1 MGDLLRSMTMKVDV
15 RELLESAGLKD
26 EAFYP
31 GKRVVKK
38 FIQHGEHKSHCAVF
52 EWNDKN
58 VHVELKAGM
67 NGTTLDPKE
76 LHHYPVSFQAR
87 TYLDIEAV
95 NENEDKEEDEDEEGK
110 GKSGSGSK
118 KPLLKKKEDINLS
131 SLSSMGAF
139 GKTADG
145 VVSTLGEIKKFVIM
159 GKEIAKEGYAQAFE
173 NLKEQLAQTKIMVMD
188 LMKGVTDI
196 IHKATPGG
204 GLAARGDETIKY
216 KYDAEKTAPMF
227 GGLTPS

>member
-1 MGDLLRSMTMKVDV
+1 MKVDV
-15 RELLESAGLKD
+15 KELLDSAGLD

-38 FIQHGEHKSHCAVF
+38 FVQHGEHKSHCAVF
-52 EWNDKN
+52 EWHDNV

-67 NGTTLDPKE
+67 TGRTLDAKE

-87 TYLDIEAV
+87 TYLDIETG
-95 NENEDKEEDEDEEGK
+95 DSEDEEDGDGAR
-110 GKSGSGSK
+110 GKSGGGGK
-118 KPLLKKKEDINLS
+118 KPAMKKPEEALS
-131 SLSSMGAF
+131 SLGAF
-139 GKTADG
+139 SKMAEGAI
-145 VVSTLGEIKKFVIM
+145 STLGEIKKFVIM
-159 GKEIAKEGYAQAFE
+159 GKEIAREGYEQAFE
-173 NLKEQLAQTKIMVMD
+173 NLKVQLAQTKVMAMD

-216 KYDAEKTAPMF
+216 KYDLEKTAPMF

>member
-1 MGDLLRSMTMKVDV
+1 MKVDV

-26 EAFYP
+26 EPFYP

-38 FIQHGEHKSHCAVF
+38 FIQHGEHKSHCAIF
-52 EWNDKN
+52 EWHDKN
-58 VHVELKAGM
+58 VRVELKAGM
-67 NGTTLDPKE
+67 NGTTLNPKD

-87 TYLDIEAV
+87 TYLDIKAV
-95 NENEDKEEDEDEEGK
+95 NENADDGDDEEDEEGRGGK
-110 GKSGSGSK
+110 GGGGK
-118 KPLLKKKEDINLS
+118 KPVLKKKEEFALS
-131 SLSSMGAF
+131 SLSSMNAF
-139 GKTADG
+139 EKMAEGTI
-145 VVSTLGEIKKFVIM
+145 STLGDIKKFVIM

-227 GGLTPS
+227 GGLTPG